1 MKSNMPRP
9 DSAPSWSY
17 DMEYKVLFPV
27 PLPDDPQ
34 KWDGWSKYKSPNFYE
49 RLCLDPQAN
58 PSNEI
63 IEEHCRELMRWWQKK
78 LPLKNQPSNPVAQL
92 LRPGL
97 DESSRYLT
105 EARVELLD
113 PARRQQMD
121 SELAAQAN
129 EQAVIE
135 FHKYL
140 AFAIADGVLTPEDE
154 KSLHRFGTEQGL
166 AEEQIVA
173 YVEAEL
179 KDSGAKRVVA
189 NAASSPTASTEES
202 TGAQARGQT
211 SLDPKEDFLRM
222 LRLSGLDSDGMADET
237 RDAFINMAEN
247 LGIEVDE
254 AEDLVD
260 LYLDE
265 IDEMADQEALKPPRV
280 TVVEPAAKLAPD
292 PSTAPKAPVS
302 PVPET
307 DRTRFANYVNFV
319 ECQMLFVPSGELVMG
334 SDTLEAAPNE
344 RPLTRVTLSRFY
356 MSRFPI
362 TNAEYEQFD
371 PSHVRKRAPGAGDRH
386 PVVYVS
392 SLEAIKFCQS
402 LSTRERKKYRLPT
415 ETEWEYAARG
425 TDGRKYPWG
434 NHDRRGD
441 LANFADRNTVFAWS
455 DREIDD
461 GYPES
466 SPVGAFPFGASPFGI
481 EDMAGNVW
489 EWCLDYLAAYRGTP
503 QVNPRGPAN
512 GGKRVYRGG
521 SWKSRFNS
529 LRATVR
535 GSNMPNYSCN
545 DLGFRIVC
553 ECE

>member
-1 MKSNMPRP
+1 MMQYASQ
-9 DSAPSWSY
+9 
-17 DMEYKVLFPV
+17 FPV

-34 KWDGWSKYKSPNFYE
+34 KWDGWSKYKSRNFYE
-49 RLCLDPQAN
+49 RLCLDPHAN
-58 PSNEI
+58 PSNEL

-78 LPLKNQPSNPVAQL
+78 LPLKNQPSNPLAQL
-92 LRPGL
+92 LRSGL

-113 PARRQQMD
+113 PARRRQLD
-121 SELAAQAN
+121 SELAAQAT

-140 AFAIADGVLTPEDE
+140 TFALADGTLTVEEE
-154 KSLHRFGTEQGL
+154 KSLHQFGSEHGL
-166 AEEQIVA
+166 SQEQIA
-173 YVEAEL
+173 SYIEAEL
-179 KDSGAKRVVA
+179 TDSGAKRVTPETKPA
-189 NAASSPTASTEES
+189 LEES
-202 TGAQARGQT
+202 SKELRGRRQT
-211 SLDPKEDFLRM
+211 SVDPKEDFLRM

-237 RDAFINMAEN
+237 RDAFVNMAEN
-247 LGIEVDE
+247 LGIEPSD

-260 LYLDE
+260 LYLE
-265 IDEMADQEALKPPRV
+265 EADKMSDPESLPPPRV
-280 TVVEPAAKLAPD
+280 AVVQPAPVQAAPAAVPAPSVD
-292 PSTAPKAPVS
+292 HEGA
-302 PVPET
+302 
-307 DRTRFANYVNFV
+307 RLANYVSSLG
-319 ECQMLFVPSGELVMG
+319 CQMLFIPSGEFLMG
-334 SDTLEAAPNE
+334 SEAIDAGPNE
-344 RPLTRVTLSRFY
+344 RPVTKVTLSRFY

-371 PSHVRKRAPGAGDRH
+371 HSHGRKRAPGSSDLH

-392 SLEAIKFCQS
+392 SLDAIKFCQS
-402 LSTRERKKYRLPT
+402 LSARERKRYRLPT
-415 ETEWEYAARG
+415 EAEWEYAARG
-425 TDGRKYPWG
+425 TDGRNYPWG
-434 NHDRRGD
+434 NHQGRGD

-455 DREIDD
+455 DHEIDD

-466 SPVGAFPFGASPFGI
+466 SPVGAFPFGASPFGL

-489 EWCLDYLAAYRGTP
+489 EWCHDFFEPYRGVP
-503 QVNPRGPAN
+503 KVNPRGPTA
-512 GGKRVYRGG
+512 GAKRVYRGG

-529 LRATVR
+529 LRASAR